1 LDRAW
6 RELLLMGLL
15 WAAISGAF
23 SGLMQGLLGLF
34 GMSTAQKLGRAQV
47 QNTDLKAENQLL
59 KAQEQALEKKEDF
72 RDALKHHDI

>member
-1 LDRAW
+1 
-6 RELLLMGLL
+6 MGWL

-23 SGLMQGLLGLF
+23 SGLIQGFLGLF

-59 KAQEQALEKKEDF
+59 KAQEQAIEKKEPLE
-72 RDALKHHDI
+72 DALRDHKF